1 MKKNY
6 ILLIGYSNIARKRII
21 KVFLKKKIP
30 FCVAS
35 KSFNKKIKG
44 AKKQFSNYE
53 DALLNSGAN
62 IAYISLPNSLHYNLA
77 KKALLLGY
85 HVLIDKPMCHK
96 LSHSRELILL
106 AKQNKRLLSEAIFYN
121 YHDQIKKINLLLKN
135 KHQIKSIK
143 VNFTIP
149 LPPKNSLLMSKKLR
163 GGVIMDMGPYAA
175 SIHRI
180 FFNQNIT
187 YSKMIFKK
195 NKDNLPTA
203 FELKIK
209 YNDKKYSGL
218 FKFGGKYINQVEF
231 FTHKQNFLIERVFSP
246 PDDISLNLKIFK
258 KDKTKTII
266 VKKDNCFENYLIEI
280 INKINNKKY
289 SFYYKQIESDHSFR
303 DKIEKRYLKS
313 L

>member
-6 ILLIGYSNIARKRII
+6 FLLIGYSNIARKRII
-21 KVFLKKKIP
+21 NVFLKKKIP

-44 AKKQFSNYE
+44 AKKQFLDYE
-53 DALLNSGAN
+53 DALNNSGAN
-62 IAYISLPNSLHYNLA
+62 IAYISLPNSLHFNLA

-85 HVLIDKPMCHK
+85 HVLIDKPMCYK
-96 LSHSRELILL
+96 LSQSRELISL
-106 AKQNKRLLSEAIFYN
+106 AKKNKRLLSEAIFYN
-121 YHDQIKKINLLLKN
+121 YHDQIKKIIHLLKG
-135 KHQIKSIK
+135 KDQIKHIK

-175 SIHRI
+175 SIQRI

-187 YSKMIFKK
+187 YMSVIFKK

-203 FELKIK
+203 FKLNIK

-218 FKFGGKYINQVEF
+218 FKFGGQYINQVDF
-231 FTHKQNFLIERVFSP
+231 FTDKQKLSIERVFSP
-246 PDDISLNLKIFK
+246 PEDIRLNLRIIK
-258 KDKTKTII
+258 KNKTKTII
-266 VKKDNCFENYLIEI
+266 LKKDNCFENYLFEI

-289 SFYYKQIESDHSFR
+289 SYYYKQIEKDHLFR
-303 DKIEKRYLKS
+303 NKIEKRYLKTF
-313 L
+313 